1 MKWATIALS
10 ILSIARDDARDPLD
24 VDTPP
29 TRSRLAMKRGR
40 SPRGNI
46 AVQRAQQRTL
56 QFGNPSHN
64 FGLIRQGGA
73 ARASLPRRMCYHF
86 AVCSPSPDQVRLSN
100 VSK

>member
-10 ILSIARDDARDPLD
+10 ILSIKDDARDPLD

-29 TRSRLAMKRGR
+29 ARTRLAMNRGR

-64 FGLIRQGGA
+64 L
-73 ARASLPRRMCYHF
+73 
-86 AVCSPSPDQVRLSN
+86 V
-100 VSK
+100 

>member
-10 ILSIARDDARDPLD
+10 ILSIKDDARDPLD

-29 TRSRLAMKRGR
+29 ARSRLAMKRGR

-64 FGLIRQGGA
+64 L
-73 ARASLPRRMCYHF
+73 
-86 AVCSPSPDQVRLSN
+86 V
-100 VSK
+100 